1 MVYINININYFDMAL
16 QLVKFCNNLTV
27 NKLKYDINIS
37 SLSIFLFLSSLL
49 IISYY
54 FIVFRWNRKAANIDE
69 YKKLECCP
77 KVQEGVASPIL
88 DGIIYKESVI
98 PTKVDTIVKGGGIE
112 INIYLAPKNGPSVA
126 STIGC
131 NELQQQFPSAA
142 SMSIIGNNERHHINP
157 IFDVSKPE
165 AVKDQRN
172 ELYGPFSAGYSYNKE
187 IDLNPILKFKQTEEQ
202 KLPWKKTNT
211 IYDYNKYK

>member
-1 MVYINININYFDMAL
+1 
-16 QLVKFCNNLTV
+16 LVKFCNNLTV
-27 NKLKYDINIS
+27 NKLIDDINIS
-37 SLSIFLFLSSLL
+37 YLSMFLFLSSLL

-54 FIVFRWNRKAANIDE
+54 FIVVRWNRKAANIEE
-69 YKKLECCP
+69 YKRSECSFN
-77 KVQEGVASPIL
+77 VHGVASPIL
-88 DGIIYKESVI
+88 DGMIYKGSAV
-98 PTKVDTIVKGGGIE
+98 PTAVDSIIKGGGIE
-112 INIYLAPKNGPSVA
+112 INIYMTPNGHSAA
-126 STIGC
+126 STSTIDC
-131 NELQQQFPSAA
+131 NERQQQFPSAA

>member
-27 NKLKYDINIS
+27 NKLIDDINIS
-37 SLSIFLFLSSLL
+37 YLSMFLFLSSLL

-54 FIVFRWNRKAANIDE
+54 FIVVRWNQKAANIEE
-69 YKKLECCP
+69 YKRSECSFN
-77 KVQEGVASPIL
+77 VQGVASPIL
-88 DGIIYKESVI
+88 DGMIYKGSAV
-98 PTKVDTIVKGGGIE
+98 PTAVDSIIKGGGIE
-112 INIYLAPKNGPSVA
+112 INIYMTPNGHSAA
-126 STIGC
+126 STSTIDC
-131 NELQQQFPSAA
+131 NERQQQCPSAA

-165 AVKDQRN
+165 VVKDQRN

-187 IDLNPILKFKQTEEQ
+187 IDLNPILKFKQTEQ

-211 IYDYNKYK
+211 IYDYNTYK